1 MFEGAVVCPKCGA
14 SFGYQC
20 EWEDA
25 GDGSEH
31 EEQCPRCKTD
41 VVFVIAY
48 SPHITNEVEVE

>member
-1 MFEGAVVCPKCGA
+1 MFEGAVVCPKCKR

-20 EWEDA
+20 EWESA

-31 EEQCPRCKTD
+31 EAQCPHCGAD
-41 VVFVIAY
+41 VLFVIAY